1 MPASRH
7 LSPVIHHDAL
17 ARTNLPFVTQ
27 GLELPPADEH
37 PMFYV
42 GVFAAIGIGGGLV
55 LLLTLIVR
63 YVAALRASKK
73 LFKQLLDAVVH
84 ATMRWF
90 NTTPQVPILNRLS
103 KVNDHRPFY
112 IPTLTQFVTGH
123 RDGRHV
129 SRGDPELCEQFLG
142 YFLLFCAGC
151 HVRIITL
158 LWLLYSHHSAIFPSF
173 LFPAAVIGYM
183 YQRLAI
189 GYLNTGRDLRRME
202 SNSRSPIFSGF
213 GEMLEGIVT
222 VRAFGAE
229 QRFMNDIHVK
239 IDLTVRMFYN
249 FWMLNRHLL
258 LHFDAL
264 GGLGVL
270 TATLFSLSG
279 YVSAGMAGVCI
290 TSAMSFC
297 TSVYWACRHW
307 TGLELDLNSVERI
320 IEYLDLPQEPP
331 SIVESCR
338 PPAHWP
344 STSNKGDLLVAK
356 DLCIRYAP
364 ELPAV
369 LRNISFSLKP
379 KERVGLLGRTG
390 SGKST
395 LAMSLLR
402 FVDPSSG

>member
-1 MPASRH
+1 MKYSVIFPFFLLPAS
-7 LSPVIHHDAL
+7 I
-17 ARTNLPFVTQ
+17 
-27 GLELPPADEH
+27 
-37 PMFYV
+37 
-42 GVFAAIGIGGGLV
+42 
-55 LLLTLIVR
+55 
-63 YVAALRASKK
+63 
-73 LFKQLLDAVVH
+73 
-84 ATMRWF
+84 
-90 NTTPQVPILNRLS
+90 
-103 KVNDHRPFY
+103 
-112 IPTLTQFVTGH
+112 
-123 RDGRHV
+123 
-129 SRGDPELCEQFLG
+129 
-142 YFLLFCAGC
+142 
-151 HVRIITL
+151 
-158 LWLLYSHHSAIFPSF
+158 
-173 LFPAAVIGYM
+173 IGYM
-183 YQRLAI
+183 YQRLAV

-229 QRFMNDIHVK
+229 QRFLNDIHVK

-264 GGLGVL
+264 GGMGVL
-270 TATLFSLSG
+270 AATLFSLSG
-279 YVSAGMAGVCI
+279 YVSAGTAGVCI

-307 TGLELDLNSVERI
+307 TGLELDLNSVERVV
-320 IEYLDLPQEPP
+320 EYLDLPQEPH
-331 SIVESCR
+331 SIIESSR
-338 PPAHWP
+338 PPAYWP
-344 STSNKGDLLVAK
+344 SSSNEENLLVVE

-369 LRNISFSLKP
+369 LHDVSFNLKA

-402 FVDPSSG
+402 FVDPSSGRIIIDGIDICKIGISDLRSRIVGFYFFYVEATG

>member
-1 MPASRH
+1 
-7 LSPVIHHDAL
+7 
-17 ARTNLPFVTQ
+17 
-27 GLELPPADEH
+27 
-37 PMFYV
+37 MFPRD
-42 GVFAAIGIGGGLV
+42 
-55 LLLTLIVR
+55 LTLC
-63 YVAALRASKK
+63 YTHMQS
-73 LFKQLLDAVVH
+73 
-84 ATMRWF
+84 
-90 NTTPQVPILNRLS
+90 
-103 KVNDHRPFY
+103 
-112 IPTLTQFVTGH
+112 
-123 RDGRHV
+123 
-129 SRGDPELCEQFLG
+129 
-142 YFLLFCAGC
+142 
-151 HVRIITL
+151 RII
-158 LWLLYSHHSAIFPSF
+158 FPFF
-173 LFPAAVIGYM
+173 LIPAAMIGYL
-183 YQRLAI
+183 YQRLAV

-264 GGLGVL
+264 GGTGVL
-270 TATLFSLSG
+270 AATLFSLSG
-279 YVSAGMAGVCI
+279 SVSPGMAGVCI

-320 IEYLDLPQEPP
+320 VEYLDLPQEPP
-331 SIVESCR
+331 SIIESCR
-338 PPAHWP
+338 PPAYWP
-344 STSNKGDLLVAK
+344 SNSNEENLLVVE
-356 DLCIRYAP
+356 DLSIRYAP
-364 ELPAV
+364 ELPTV
-369 LRNISFSLKP
+369 LQNVSFSLRA

-402 FVDPSSG
+402 FVDPSNGRIIIDGVDICKIGVSDLRSRIVGPHFSYDEAVDSTPCRHSYPRTLVYSRAPCERTLIRSVSYSKYIDSPIFICFTRRRARRF